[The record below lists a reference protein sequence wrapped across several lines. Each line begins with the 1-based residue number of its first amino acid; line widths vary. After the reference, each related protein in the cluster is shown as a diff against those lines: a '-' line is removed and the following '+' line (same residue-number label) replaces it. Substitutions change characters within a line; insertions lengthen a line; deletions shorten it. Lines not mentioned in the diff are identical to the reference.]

1 MNENEKT
8 IEYETGIAILSGEP
22 QSMEM
27 VAFIPNTKD
36 CVAIIDPK
44 NNTISY
50 VNINLIKKIYECLHR
65 SRKEVE
71 KE

>member
-1 MNENEKT
+1 M

-36 CVAIIDPK
+36 CVAILDPK

-50 VNINLIKKIYECLHR
+50 VNGVLIKKIYDCLYQ
-65 SRKEVE
+65 STKS
-71 KE
+71 